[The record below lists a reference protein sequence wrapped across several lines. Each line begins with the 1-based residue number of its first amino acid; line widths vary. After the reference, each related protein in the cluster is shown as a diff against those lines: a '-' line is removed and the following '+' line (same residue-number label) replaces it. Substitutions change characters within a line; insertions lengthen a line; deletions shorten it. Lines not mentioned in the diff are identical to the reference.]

1 MVQLKNFV
9 FKDPNWHPKV
19 LVTHYDV
26 PKVALNFLREF
37 CHVTVCETTNLDE
50 LVEKCKGMDGIYW
63 ATWGAHNRLTA
74 EILDAAGPQLKSISV
89 CSAGFDFVDIE
100 EVKRRKIP
108 LGYTPT
114 VLNDSAADIAVGLAI
129 ASSRHFDQG
138 RMKIESSEWE
148 KRPQWLLGQEIRDST
163 VGIVG
168 FGGIGQTIAKRLSGF
183 DVGQFLYCGH
193 NKKPAGDKI
202 GAKFVPFL
210 ELIET
215 SDFIFITC
223 PLTSETKNMFNAAV
237 FDKMKPTSVLV
248 NVARGDIVDQEAL
261 YDALKNNK
269 IFAAGLDVMTPEPL
283 PSDHPLMSLPNCV
296 IIPHLGA
303 ATVRTRDD
311 MAKVAAI
318 NVLAGLAEEPMH
330 SPAY

>member
-1 MVQLKNFV
+1 MIQLKNFV
-9 FKDPNWHPKV
+9 FKDPNWRPKV

-26 PKVALNFLREF
+26 PKVALNFLRKF
-37 CHVTVCETTNLDE
+37 CDVTVCETTNLEE
-50 LVEKCKGMDGIYW
+50 LLEKCKGMDGIYW

-74 EILDAAGPQLKSISV
+74 EILDAAGPQLKSISA
-89 CSAGFDFVDIE
+89 CSAGLDFVDLE

-108 LGYTPT
+108 LGYTPN
-114 VLNDSAADIAVGLAI
+114 VLNDSVADIAVGLAI
-129 ASSRHFDQG
+129 TASRRFFEG
-138 RMKIESSEWE
+138 RLKIESSEWE
-148 KRPQWLLGQEIRDST
+148 NRPQWMLGQEMRDST

-193 NKKPAGDKI
+193 NKKPAGEKLE
-202 GAKFVPFL
+202 AKFVSFE
-210 ELIET
+210 ELIEK
-215 SDFIFITC
+215 SDFVFITC
-223 PLTSETKNMFNAAV
+223 PLTSETTKMFNAAV

-283 PSDHPLMSLPNCV
+283 PSDHPLMSLPSCV

-311 MAKVAAI
+311 IAKVAAI
-318 NVLAGLAEEPMH
+318 NVLAGLAEEPLH